1 LDKGQLGQS
10 SEENDTLTVRKQRPR
25 PPPKSTLIL
34 SRARSNTFLSPTAEE
49 TPKSKSLDIGRQLR
63 TNEMTITSNALE
75 KENNRPSPAIDISF
89 LSNTETPNNTLALE
103 RKHRKETRLS
113 AEYGKSATPRKTH
126 SKDNR
131 TTKTPLTNTKEKM
144 AEISKS
150 KSQCQRYYE
159 NQDMH
164 APRHHQEPTHKSS
177 SQQEKGKGTK
187 SVRSLLHN
195 HFRGALEVTSRPSHQ
210 LNPEI
215 TISRPS
221 FKAGELAG
229 SGNVRR
235 VPASEPGGLRAGI
248 LVASPCRV
256 SRSFIDDPKRRNAW
270 AENSKPLTI
279 KDPLSRV
286 SNEEDLASLAVLAQV
301 LDDES
306 ANPDATNIDDP
317 VGAALSVNE
326 KSSVDIEWE
335 NLFVPVLAAN
345 NTPGDLT
352 QLFYAASVFDPQTN
366 DTSGPATAKQRS
378 VRSTGTN
385 IARPPSPMTPPS
397 RSPIRCSLNKG
408 CASPSSNVKALVAK
422 LNATKA
428 DASFISPTKMSLTKS
443 LIGETRARF
452 EPAKGSIVAPY
463 TTNPPP
469 SPTRSQKSGKSE
481 KTPKSTTTPL
491 TTNQNRSRQT
501 SPSLT
506 KISTRGQPLKES
518 LSSSTFVR
526 LPINDTSMSP
536 SETAPQIPENP
547 DTVPLRS
554 TENHVNYIT
563 STENPLLSSEPSSR
577 CSMSTL
583 EEISA
588 RIESSDGPRG
598 SFSHGTI
605 LPHPDLPPVA
615 QYVHFVRPPPG
626 LPNSESLGPSN
637 TLTVVRSNS
646 MLHTQ
651 VRNIQQAN
659 AALTEENRQLRQR
672 VAIHSGSEIGILSMK
687 LRETTREKDAWKARA
702 LAAEKQ
708 NEMRNTAPSRPA
720 SHPASTGSTPD
731 KQFSTKLDL

>member
-1 LDKGQLGQS
+1 
-10 SEENDTLTVRKQRPR
+10 
-25 PPPKSTLIL
+25 
-34 SRARSNTFLSPTAEE
+34 
-49 TPKSKSLDIGRQLR
+49 
-63 TNEMTITSNALE
+63 
-75 KENNRPSPAIDISF
+75 
-89 LSNTETPNNTLALE
+89 
-103 RKHRKETRLS
+103 
-113 AEYGKSATPRKTH
+113 
-126 SKDNR
+126 
-131 TTKTPLTNTKEKM
+131 
-144 AEISKS
+144 
-150 KSQCQRYYE
+150 
-159 NQDMH
+159 
-164 APRHHQEPTHKSS
+164 
-177 SQQEKGKGTK
+177 
-187 SVRSLLHN
+187 
-195 HFRGALEVTSRPSHQ
+195 
-210 LNPEI
+210 
-215 TISRPS
+215 
-221 FKAGELAG
+221 
-229 SGNVRR
+229 
-235 VPASEPGGLRAGI
+235 
-248 LVASPCRV
+248 
-256 SRSFIDDPKRRNAW
+256 
-270 AENSKPLTI
+270 
-279 KDPLSRV
+279 V
-286 SNEEDLASLAVLAQV
+286 SNEEDLASLAVLAQG

-306 ANPDATNIDDP
+306 ANPDATNIDEP

-352 QLFYAASVFDPQTN
+352 QLFDAASVFDPQTN
-366 DTSGPATAKQRS
+366 DTSGPATANQRS
-378 VRSTGTN
+378 VRSTGTK

-397 RSPIRCSLNKG
+397 RSPVRCSPNKG
-408 CASPSSNVKALVAK
+408 RASPSSNVKALIAK
-422 LNATKA
+422 LNTTKA

-463 TTNPPP
+463 TTNPSP
-469 SPTRSQKSGKSE
+469 STRSQKSGKSE

-491 TTNQNRSRQT
+491 TTNQNRSRKT

-563 STENPLLSSEPSSR
+563 STENPLLSSEPNSR
-577 CSMSTL
+577 CSMSTV

-626 LPNSESLGPSN
+626 LPNWESLGPSN

-651 VRNIQQAN
+651 VQNIQQAN

-672 VAIHSGSEIGILSMK
+672 VAIHSGSEIGILSVK

-720 SHPASTGSTPD
+720 SIRLPRDQLLTSNSVPTSIFNTSLGEHGSAVTEGIRRSLRTMDGVASSQRWSSEETTDTVVREFGNAVIKGSECSYGWSSRRDYWGTQAKID
-731 KQFSTKLDL
+731 